1 MVSSQNV
8 LVALAFGIFLGLN
21 PFSQIDSEVIPL
33 EFPFPTE
40 EERKKK
46 RIGVR
51 KQLQAL
57 INPQIYRKYKL
68 KHKML
73 QIWLPLPGKS

>member
-1 MVSSQNV
+1 M
-8 LVALAFGIFLGLN
+8 ALAFGIFLGLN

-40 EERKKK
+40 EERKKTDW
-46 RIGVR
+46 GP
-51 KQLQAL
+51 KQLQAP

-73 QIWLPLPGKS
+73 QIRLPLPGKS